1 MKPTTHQRQIVHTTL
16 PCVEV
21 RASPGSGKTTTLIQ
35 RVKHLMRNG
44 TPASQILVLS
54 FAKNSVDEFRNRLQR
69 SLKQKGNSGKKSL
82 PQKKSA
88 VGNELPTTQTTHAFA
103 LSLVTRA
110 GGCGGGVPTSTE
122 SLVLLKEALRRCR
135 KDASDRKLWVKLNKS
150 ERRERLRLVRELLK
164 DSRRLKQLL
173 KALSFA
179 QASKQKLSDVMT
191 SRKFSA
197 GLATYAPIALAVQKR
212 FARAKKAAGKLDFGD
227 MLEKAVDVLD
237 GGAEIPY
244 THVLVDEF
252 QDGSAAQ
259 NLLLASLVKRGC
271 QLMAFGDPE
280 QAIYGFSGSSYTPLD
295 QVVDDVVVM
304 PLPESHRLHRQ
315 TAELAMAVAGKST
328 QKIVTMRDG
337 VKPALVTSGGPI
349 ERAHVVVRDI
359 QQLLEQGVDASSIAV
374 LARTNSTLKTV
385 EQSLLA
391 LDINSARKGIAR
403 DLQHVQR
410 VLRLVSLVD
419 RHERIQAAIDP
430 DAVAHAFRKVKLT
443 AKQDW
448 KSRAR
453 SLQKAAS
460 SSSLEGR
467 YKECRDIYLKVL
479 GGVRSNKDVRD
490 GLNFWGAKCRDY
502 SNGLEMLRAT
512 KQEKPVVQTMTI
524 HKAKGGEWDHVFVVG
539 VADGELPIFHAKS
552 ETALAEERRL
562 LYVAVTRARNAVRLY
577 YAPMPHAQSYKKSKE
592 LSSLLQPANV
602 QRTLTQVQG

>member
-1 MKPTTHQRQIVHTTL
+1 MKPTSHQRQIVRTTL
-16 PCVEV
+16 QNVEV

-35 RVKHLMRNG
+35 RIKHLVRNG

-54 FAKNSVDEFRNRLQR
+54 FAKNSVGEFRDRLQR
-69 SLKQKGNSGKKSL
+69 SLEQKGNSGKNFSTS
-82 PQKKSA
+82 KKTA
-88 VGNELPTTQTTHAFA
+88 DGNELPTTQTTHAFA

-110 GGCGGGVPTSTE
+110 GGGGGGVPTSTE
-122 SLVLLKEALRRCR
+122 SLALLKEALRRCR
-135 KDASDRKLWVKLNKS
+135 KDATDQKLWQKLDDTT
-150 ERRERLRLVRELLK
+150 RRERLRLVRELQK

-179 QASKQKLSDVMT
+179 QASKQKLREVVT

-212 FARAKKAAGKLDFGD
+212 FAHAKKAAGKLDFGD

-259 NLLLASLVKRGC
+259 NLLLATLVKRGC
-271 QLMAFGDPE
+271 QLMVFGDPE

-295 QVVDDVVVM
+295 QIVDGAVVM

-328 QKIVTMRDG
+328 QKIVTMRSG
-337 VKPALVTSGGPI
+337 VKPVLVTSGGPI
-349 ERAHVVVRDI
+349 EQIHAVVRDI

-374 LARTNSTLKTV
+374 LARTKAILKTV

-391 LDINSARKGIAR
+391 LDINTARKGVVR

-410 VLRLVSLVD
+410 VLRLVRLVD
-419 RHERIQAAIDP
+419 RNARTQTPIDAN
-430 DAVAHAFRKVKLT
+430 AVAHVFRKVKLVDE
-443 AKQDW
+443 QDW

-467 YKECRDIYLKVL
+467 YKECRDIYLKIL
-479 GGVRSNKDVRD
+479 GGVRSNNEVRV
-490 GLNFWGAKCRDY
+490 GLNFWLAKCRDY
-502 SNGLEMLRAT
+502 ANGLEMLRAT

-524 HKAKGGEWDHVFVVG
+524 HTAKGGEWDYVFVVG
-539 VADGELPIFHAKS
+539 VADGELPIFYAKS
-552 ETALAEERRL
+552 ESALAEERRL
-562 LYVAVTRARNAVRLY
+562 LYVAVTRARNAVWLY
-577 YAPMPHAQSYKKSKE
+577 YAPMPHTHSYKKSKE

-602 QRTLTQVQG
+602 QRTLTQVLG